1 MATGIEL
8 RSYAF
13 LDSLQPQYAAFLGT
27 IAQGFLPLA
36 GDASLYV
43 EVAPGI
49 EINRLTDVALKSTGV
64 KPGMQ
69 IIERY
74 YGVLEVHSDEQ
85 AETIARA
92 LVERRLAACVN
103 IVAPIN
109 SLYVWQGETH
119 DDQEVLL
126 IVKTRAGLFE
136 GELIPAVKAAHPY
149 DVPEII
155 ALPVLLGDQDY
166 LDWIEAE
173 TI

>member
-1 MATGIEL
+1 MQNKYIVVFITAPSEEVG
-8 RSYAF
+8 R
-13 LDSLQPQYAAFLGT
+13 G
-27 IAQGFLPLA
+27 IAQ
-36 GDASLYV
+36 
-43 EVAPGI
+43 
-49 EINRLTDVALKSTGV
+49 
-64 KPGMQ
+64 
-69 IIERY
+69 
-74 YGVLEVHSDEQ
+74 VLLEKK
-85 AETIARA
+85 
-92 LVERRLAACVN
+92 LAACVN